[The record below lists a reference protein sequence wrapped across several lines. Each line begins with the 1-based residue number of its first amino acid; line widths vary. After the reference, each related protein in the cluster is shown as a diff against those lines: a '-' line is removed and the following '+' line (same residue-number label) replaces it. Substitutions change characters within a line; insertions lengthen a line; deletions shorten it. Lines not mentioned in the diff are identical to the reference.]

1 MPALRAVA
9 YYRKSNDDDGESVE
23 QQQKWARDAC
33 TREGID
39 LAHEFADHAK
49 KGHETA
55 TRTAFHEM
63 LRYCQEQ
70 ARKRTPIDTIVC
82 WHHNRFSRAD
92 SQESAWFVWEFRKAG
107 VNRLLTASR
116 WYNFSRMEDRVLLN
130 IEQDTSNH
138 RYVIDLAQATTRG
151 RIAAASDGRWCGG
164 VIPLGYRAEREEVI
178 VKGARRMR
186 PKRFILGP
194 ESEIATVRFI
204 FDRYANTSDGLL
216 KLAQELTRR
225 GILTPRG
232 RTAWTTETVK
242 RIIINPVYVG
252 RLSWNRRTSGK
263 FIGVLDG
270 RPVDRDANHGKARH
284 NSKAQWI
291 ERDDR
296 HEAIIDLTTF
306 ERCQEKLAGRR
317 GGKRKARGTFVLT
330 RLLRCA
336 HCGRA
341 MVGRTEGNG
350 RRVYFCGGYY
360 NCGSGLYHYN
370 AVAVDALADALLRKL
385 RGIWGEGTSVDA
397 LMAEVERQ
405 DAEEAG
411 EGGRKVES
419 LRRRLRQ
426 READLAEGIDRL
438 RSIERSLL
446 KGYQEGLKAI
456 QVERDQ
462 VEAEL
467 RRAEA
472 TPTQAVDQ
480 RRQVE
485 AAVDIL
491 RRLDAASTAGEPDL
505 LRDVLS
511 EAVDRIELW
520 FSHDTHGKRVR
531 CKFVQALVWVRED
544 VGLLCTNVNNASAE
558 V

>member
-1 MPALRAVA
+1 MPATLPLRAVF
-9 YYRKSNDDDGESVE
+9 YGRKSNDDDGESVE

-33 TREGID
+33 AREGIE

-116 WYNFSRMEDRVLLN
+116 WYTFSRMEDRVLLN

-151 RIAAASDGRWCGG
+151 RIAAASDGRWAGG

-178 VKGARRMR
+178 VKGQRRMR
-186 PKRFILGP
+186 PKRLILGP
-194 ESEIATVRFI
+194 EREVELVRFI

-232 RTAWTTETVK
+232 RAAWTTETVK
-242 RIIINPVYVG
+242 RILINPVYLG
-252 RLSWNRRTSGK
+252 RISWNHRTSGK
-263 FIGVLDG
+263 FIGVIDG
-270 RPVDRDANHGKARH
+270 RPAERPADHGKARS
-284 NSKAQWI
+284 NSKEQWI

-296 HEAIIDLTTF
+296 HEAIIDLVTF
-306 ERCQEKLAGRR
+306 ERCQEKLASRR
-317 GGKRKARGTFVLT
+317 GGRRKARGTFVLT
-330 RLLRCA
+330 GLLRCA

-341 MVGRTEGNG
+341 MVGRTEGSG
-350 RRVYFCGGYY
+350 RKVYFCGGYY
-360 NCGSGLYHYN
+360 NCGSGLCHYN
-370 AVAVDALADALLRKL
+370 AVQADSLADALLRKL
-385 RGIWGEGTSVDA
+385 RGIWAEGASVDA

-411 EGGRKVES
+411 EGGRKAES

-426 READLAEGIDRL
+426 LEADLAEGIDRL
-438 RSIERSLL
+438 RSIDRSFLDDFQER
-446 KGYQEGLKAI
+446 LKAV
-456 QVERDQ
+456 QAERDQ
-462 VEAEL
+462 VEDEL
-467 RRAEA
+467 RRAEG
-472 TPTQAVDQ
+472 TPTQAADQ

-485 AAVDIL
+485 AAVDVL
-491 RRLDAASTAGEPDL
+491 KRLDAAAASSEP
-505 LRDVLS
+505 RP
-511 EAVDRIELW
+511 AAR
-520 FSHDTHGKRVR
+520 RVVGSR
-531 CKFVQALVWVRED
+531 CQD
-544 VGLLCTNVNNASAE
+544 
-558 V
+558 